1 MESIVHRVLLDGSA
15 AHNLR
20 MEGREGSALSVDFCL
35 RGTTWL
41 VAASLARKWA
51 QEGFVERLD
60 GLGVDFNISSLSGGP
75 CVNEIDEPV
84 WPQVEWVDSSADAPS
99 VEGSPPVGG
108 EEEEVG
114 DGSVGFPDHSSTS
127 AKRIS

>member
-1 MESIVHRVLLDGSA
+1 
-15 AHNLR
+15 

-84 WPQVEWVDSSADAPS
+84 WPQVEWVDSSADTPS

-108 EEEEVG
+108 EEEEVS